1 MAMKTQISY
10 LSTARVLGILL
21 VVLGHSY
28 PFNVYIPKSLEFLRV
43 FIYSFHMP
51 LFVFLSG
58 FLAAKSSRSP
68 KTYIA
73 VRAKKLLIPYFV
85 LSLAAFLPKLLV
97 QAYLNDAVS
106 LSFAYLIRSEL
117 VPRENV
123 WGHFWFLPVIF
134 FLGVFSA
141 LMRTPLKKC
150 SVQFPL
156 LVCSY
161 FLLWLPKTTDWFG
174 LEDLRLNLFWFLLGY
189 VLSGWNGFEHIIR
202 KKVWLLGLPTALSL
216 LWFNISVTAL
226 IPLLM
231 IGAILCLGT
240 IVTLE
245 SKGLKTIEH
254 YSFTIFLLSWPV
266 QAVTEIILNKILHLP
281 VWLCMIGMLTAGI
294 AGPMLCVLLIRW
306 IEKKIP
312 IRWLKPVLGM

>member
-1 MAMKTQISY
+1 MQNRISY
-10 LSTARVLGILL
+10 LSTARIIGILL

-28 PFNVYIPKSLEFLRV
+28 PFNVPIPQGLEFLRTV
-43 FIYSFHMP
+43 IYSFHMP

-58 FLAAKSSRSP
+58 FLAAKSSRTP
-68 KTYIA
+68 KDYILG
-73 VRAKKLLIPYFV
+73 RAKKLLTPYFV

-97 QAYLNDAVS
+97 QAYLNDTVS

-141 LMRTPLKKC
+141 LMRTPLKKR
-150 SVQFPL
+150 SVQLPL

-161 FLLWLPKTTDWFG
+161 LLLWLPKTTGWFA
-174 LEDLRLNLFWFLLGY
+174 LEDLRLNLFWYVLGY
-189 VLSGWNGFEHIIR
+189 VLSDWEDFECLIR
-202 KKVWLLGLPTALSL
+202 KKAWLLGFPTTLVL
-216 LWFNISVTAL
+216 LWLNISATAL
-226 IPLLM
+226 IPLMM
-231 IGAILCLGT
+231 IGAVLCLGT

-266 QAVTEIILNKILHLP
+266 QAVTEIILNKILYLP

>member
-117 VPRENV
+117 VPRENI

-141 LMRTPLKKC
+141 LMRTPLKKR
-150 SVQFPL
+150 SVQIPL

-202 KKVWLLGLPTALSL
+202 KKVWLLGLPTALAL
-216 LWFNISVTAL
+216 LWLNISVTAL

-312 IRWLKPVLGM
+312 VRWLKPVLGM

>member
-51 LFVFLSG
+51 LFVFISG
-58 FLAAKSSRSP
+58 FLAAKSNRTP
-68 KTYIA
+68 KDYILG
-73 VRAKKLLIPYFV
+73 RAKKLLTPYFV

-97 QAYLNDAVS
+97 QAYLNDTVS
-106 LSFAYLIRSEL
+106 LSFAYLIRSAL

-141 LMRTPLKKC
+141 LMRTPLKKR

-161 FLLWLPKTTDWFG
+161 FLLWFPKTTDWFG

-312 IRWLKPVLGM
+312 VRWLKPVLGM

>member
-1 MAMKTQISY
+1 MQNRISY
-10 LSTARVLGILL
+10 LSTARIIGILL

-28 PFNVYIPKSLEFLRV
+28 PFNVPIPQGLEFLRTV
-43 FIYSFHMP
+43 IYSFHMP

-58 FLAAKSSRSP
+58 FLAAKSSRTP
-68 KTYIA
+68 KDYILG
-73 VRAKKLLIPYFV
+73 RAKKLLTPYFV

-97 QAYLNDAVS
+97 QAYLNDTVS

-141 LMRTPLKKC
+141 LMRTPLKKR
-150 SVQFPL
+150 SVQIPL

-161 FLLWLPKTTDWFG
+161 LLLWLPKTTGWFA
-174 LEDLRLNLFWFLLGY
+174 LEDLRLNLFWYVLGY
-189 VLSGWNGFEHIIR
+189 VLSDWEDFEWLIR
-202 KKVWLLGLPTALSL
+202 KKAWLLGFPTTLVL
-216 LWFNISVTAL
+216 LWLNISATAL
-226 IPLLM
+226 IPLMM
-231 IGAILCLGT
+231 IGAVLCLGT
-240 IVTLE
+240 IVTVH
-245 SKGLKTIEH
+245 SNVLKTIER

-312 IRWLKPVLGM
+312 VRWLKPVLGM

>member
-123 WGHFWFLPVIF
+123 WGHFWFLPAIF

-141 LMRTPLKKC
+141 LMRTPLKKR
-150 SVQFPL
+150 SVQLPL

-240 IVTLE
+240 IVTLG

-266 QAVTEIILNKILHLP
+266 QAVTEIILNKILYLP
-281 VWLCMIGMLTAGI
+281 VWLCMISMLTAGI

-312 IRWLKPVLGM
+312 VRWLKPVLGM

>member
-51 LFVFLSG
+51 LFVFISG
-58 FLAAKSSRSP
+58 FLAAKSSRTP
-68 KTYIA
+68 KDYILG
-73 VRAKKLLIPYFV
+73 RAKKLLTPYFV

-97 QAYLNDAVS
+97 QAYLNDTVS

-141 LMRTPLKKC
+141 LMRTPLKKR
-150 SVQFPL
+150 SVQIPL

-161 FLLWLPKTTDWFG
+161 LLLWLPKTTGWFA
-174 LEDLRLNLFWFLLGY
+174 LEDLRLNLFWYVLGY
-189 VLSGWNGFEHIIR
+189 VLSDWEDFECLIR
-202 KKVWLLGLPTALSL
+202 KKAWLLGFPTTLVL
-216 LWFNISVTAL
+216 LWLNISVTAL
-226 IPLLM
+226 IPLMM
-231 IGAILCLGT
+231 IGAVLCLGT

-245 SKGLKTIEH
+245 SKGLKIIVSQF
-254 YSFTIFLLSWPV
+254 SFCPGLFRL
-266 QAVTEIILNKILHLP
+266 
-281 VWLCMIGMLTAGI
+281 
-294 AGPMLCVLLIRW
+294 
-306 IEKKIP
+306 
-312 IRWLKPVLGM
+312 

>member
-21 VVLGHSY
+21 VILGHSY

-51 LFVFLSG
+51 LFVFISG
-58 FLAAKSSRSP
+58 FLAAKSSRTP
-68 KTYIA
+68 KDYILG
-73 VRAKKLLIPYFV
+73 RAKKLLTPYFV

-97 QAYLNDAVS
+97 QAYLNDTVS

-141 LMRTPLKKC
+141 LMRTPLKKR
-150 SVQFPL
+150 SVQIPL

-189 VLSGWNGFEHIIR
+189 VLSDWNGFEHIIR
-202 KKVWLLGLPTALSL
+202 KKVWLLGLPTTLAL
-216 LWFNISVTAL
+216 LWLNISVTAL

-254 YSFTIFLLSWPV
+254 YSFTMFLLSWPV

-281 VWLCMIGMLTAGI
+281 VWLCIIGMLTAGI

-312 IRWLKPVLGM
+312 VRWLKPVLGM

>member
-1 MAMKTQISY
+1 MKNRVAY
-10 LSTARVLGILL
+10 LSTARVIGILL

-28 PFNVYIPKSLEFLRV
+28 PFNVPISQGLEFLRS

-51 LFVFLSG
+51 LFVFISG
-58 FLAAKSSRSP
+58 FLAAKSSRTP
-68 KTYIA
+68 KDYILG
-73 VRAKKLLIPYFV
+73 RAKKLLTPYFV

-97 QAYLNDAVS
+97 QAYLNDTVS

-141 LMRTPLKKC
+141 LMRTPLKKR
-150 SVQFPL
+150 SVQIPL

-161 FLLWLPKTTDWFG
+161 LLLWLPKTTGWFA
-174 LEDLRLNLFWFLLGY
+174 LEDLRLNLFWYVLGY
-189 VLSGWNGFEHIIR
+189 VLSDWEDFECLIR
-202 KKVWLLGLPTALSL
+202 KKAWLLGFPTTLVL
-216 LWFNISVTAL
+216 LWLNISATAL
-226 IPLLM
+226 IPLMM
-231 IGAILCLGT
+231 IGAVLCLGT
-240 IVTLE
+240 IVTVH
-245 SKGLKTIEH
+245 SNVLKAIER

>member
-141 LMRTPLKKC
+141 LMRTPLKKR
-150 SVQFPL
+150 SVQIPL

-174 LEDLRLNLFWFLLGY
+174 LEDLRLNLFWYVLGY
-189 VLSGWNGFEHIIR
+189 VLSDWEDFECLIR
-202 KKVWLLGLPTALSL
+202 KKAWLLGLPAALAL
-216 LWFNISVTAL
+216 LWLNISVTAL

-240 IVTLE
+240 IVTVH
-245 SKGLKTIEH
+245 GNVLKTIER

-294 AGPMLCVLLIRW
+294 AGPMLCVLVMRW

-312 IRWLKPVLGM
+312 ICWLKPVLGM